1 MKERPPVEP
10 WMQRKLRAELRKQFP
25 ELKEEKY
32 NVFQH
37 RNVKKPKKVIKNMK
51 IEIAAN
57 IDTDELKY
65 SLQNTL
71 STKQL
76 VKFAI
81 DLSVNLTD
89 EVEYL
94 RELKKQL
101 NKMNLDD

>member
-1 MKERPPVEP
+1 M
-10 WMQRKLRAELRKQFP
+10 WM
-25 ELKEEKY
+25 
-32 NVFQH
+32 
-37 RNVKKPKKVIKNMK
+37 
-51 IEIAAN
+51 
-57 IDTDELKY
+57 
-65 SLQNTL
+65 QNTL

-81 DLSVNLTD
+81 DLIVNLTD